1 MDTTTEKHITRE
13 LIEEAFTYRQYREL
27 IDKLLERGRTTGD
40 KDSEEI
46 IHYTRMN
53 VQRMKRQDKQI
64 SLNESLK
71 EKLENLGSNW
81 IWLVITEGWCGDAA
95 QNIPAINKMA
105 EAAPNIELKFILRDE
120 HPEIMDQYLTDG
132 SRSIPKLVC
141 LDAESLEEIG
151 TWGPRPAVIQ
161 EKAMQ
166 WKDDPEISKEEWAE
180 KLHKWYADNKT
191 EEQQKEFEQ
200 LIEEWT

>member
-95 QNIPAINKMA
+95 QNIPVINKMA

>member
-1 MDTTTEKHITRE
+1 MNTTTEKYITRE
-13 LIEEAFTYRQYREL
+13 LINKAFTYHQYREL
-27 IDKLLERGRTTGD
+27 IDKLLERDLTTGG
-40 KDSEEI
+40 KDSDEI

-53 VQRMKRQDKQI
+53 VQRMNRLDKNI
-64 SLNESLK
+64 SLKESLK
-71 EKLENLGSNW
+71 EKLENLDNEW

-95 QNIPAINKMA
+95 QNIPAIHKMA
-105 EAAPNIELKFILRDE
+105 EATPNIELKLILRDE
-120 HPEIMDQYLTDG
+120 NPEIMDQFLTDG

-151 TWGPRPAVIQ
+151 TWGPRPQSVQ

-180 KLHKWYADNKT
+180 KLHKWYAENKT
-191 EEQQKEFEQ
+191 EEQQEEFEQ
-200 LIEEWT
+200 LIEEWQ